1 MSDINVLLLVED
13 DDNDIIITKRL
24 ISRSSI
30 RVNTVRIAKTLAEGM
45 AIIRDDNVNMV
56 LLDLN
61 LPDSRGLDTLV
72 EMRKSFDG
80 IVIVLTSLD
89 DELIG
94 IEAIKSGADDYLIK
108 NQINDALLRRSII
121 YSIER
126 KKVKDKLASMIPR
139 IQELATIGKK

>member
-45 AIIRDDNVNMV
+45 AIIRDDNVN
-56 LLDLN
+56 
-61 LPDSRGLDTLV
+61 
-72 EMRKSFDG
+72 
-80 IVIVLTSLD
+80 
-89 DELIG
+89 
-94 IEAIKSGADDYLIK
+94 K